1 MEIHG
6 LPRRRGGPA
15 SGRFRAWTGW
25 SLAIPLLA
33 ACGETLTE
41 VESGV
46 VGAETWPALK
56 IESALPGMEDLAGA
70 DGGGARRAELVD
82 RWESSWDRG
91 RVVGGTLRE
100 QIHADARAWLDPI
113 DSTAAL
119 RAIESVRGAVA
130 EVRGFDGSVPSHLAR
145 RIEEVAR
152 FLDEA
157 ERTRAAG
164 KWTEAGLGALRAA
177 DALRETS
184 PRATALTLVEA
195 AEDALAPPPSAVAG
209 EPAARARARRLA
221 WWSRIA
227 IQRERYALAIQ
238 RGYYACLLLG
248 VRPS

>member
-6 LPRRRGGPA
+6 LPPRRGRPA
-15 SGRFRAWTGW
+15 SGRFRAWTAC
-25 SLAIPLLA
+25 SLFLPLSA
-33 ACGETLTE
+33 GCGETLTE

-56 IESALPGMEDLAGA
+56 IESALPAMGDLAGA
-70 DGGGARRAELVD
+70 DGGGARHAELVD
-82 RWESSWDRG
+82 RWASSWDRG
-91 RVVGGTLRE
+91 TVVGGTLRE
-100 QIHADARAWLDPI
+100 EVHADARALLDPI
-113 DSTAAL
+113 DSTAVL
-119 RAIESVRGAVA
+119 RAIESVRGAVS
-130 EVRGFDGSVPSHLAR
+130 EVRGLGRSLPPPLVAP
-145 RIEEVAR
+145 IEEAAR
-152 FLDEA
+152 FLGEA
-157 ERTRAAG
+157 ERAGAAG

-184 PRATALTLVEA
+184 PRATAITLVEA
-195 AEDALAPPPSAVAG
+195 AEDALGPPPSAVAG
-209 EPAARARARRLA
+209 EPTARARARRLA

>member
-6 LPRRRGGPA
+6 LPQRRGRPA
-15 SGRFRAWTGW
+15 CVRDRAWIGW
-25 SLAIPLLA
+25 ALALPLSA
-33 ACGETLTE
+33 GCGETLTE

-46 VGAETWPALK
+46 VGAETWPSLK
-56 IESALPGMEDLAGA
+56 IESALPGMGELAG
-70 DGGGARRAELVD
+70 GPQHAELVD
-82 RWESSWDRG
+82 RWASSWDHG
-91 RVVGGTLRE
+91 TVVGGTLRQE
-100 QIHADARAWLDPI
+100 IHADARALLDPI
-113 DSTAAL
+113 DSTAVL

-130 EVRGFDGSVPSHLAR
+130 EVRGFGRSLPAPLVAPV
-145 RIEEVAR
+145 EEAAR
-152 FLDEA
+152 FIEEA
-157 ERTRAAG
+157 ERASAAG

-184 PRATALTLVEA
+184 PRATAITLVEA
-195 AEDALAPPPSAVAG
+195 AEDALGPPPSAVAG
-209 EPAARARARRLA
+209 ETTARARARRLA